1 MLLLMTG
8 FVVVLLVSFGL
19 VLYVTMPTKDD
30 QRIEQRV
37 ASLQASGSSGGAIS
51 LAASEFMKTGPAPE
65 SPWAELI
72 ARRSNL
78 ARKLRLLI
86 EQSDVRTSLTKVIL
100 TSAALALAAAVVA
113 YVSMPMLIVDGVIAL
128 VFGSLPILYLMRKK
142 SSRLKAFDA
151 ELSNCIDMM
160 SNALRAGHSVV
171 GAIGILA
178 EQAVEPAGTE
188 FREVFAQQNFGIPL
202 REALLELLERVPSAD
217 LRVVVTGI
225 LVQRD
230 TGGNLGEILD
240 RTVFVIRERVRIQ
253 GEIRVQTAQGR
264 ITGYVL
270 TCLPIFMLLAINIVN
285 PGYSAVLL
293 KDPFG
298 QKLIYIGIV
307 LLAVGAF
314 SIRRIMSKIEV

>member
-1 MLLLMTG
+1 MLLLIIG
-8 FVVVLLVSFGL
+8 FVVVMALIFGL
-19 VLYVTMPTKDD
+19 VLFVTMPTKEDQLLD
-30 QRIEQRV
+30 QRLS
-37 ASLQASGSSGGAIS
+37 SLQASGTPGAATS
-51 LAASEFMKTGPAPE
+51 LAASEFLKAGPAPE

-78 ARKLRLLI
+78 ARKLHLLI
-86 EQSDVRTSLTKVIL
+86 EQADVHTTLTSVLL
-100 TSAALALAAAVVA
+100 TSAGLAAAGYFVAFFFIPMFVVNLALAAVCGCL
-113 YVSMPMLIVDGVIAL
+113 P
-128 VFGSLPILYLMRKK
+128 VFYLMQKK
-142 SSRLKAFDA
+142 SRRLKAFDA
-151 ELSNCIDMM
+151 ELSNSIDMM

-178 EQAVEPAGTE
+178 EQGVEPVGTE

-202 REALLELLERVPSAD
+202 REALMELLERVPSPD
-217 LRVVVTGI
+217 LRVVVTAI

-270 TCLPIFMLLAINIVN
+270 TLLPVFMLLAINVVN

-298 QKLIYIGIV
+298 RKLIYAGIG

-314 SIRRIMSKIEV
+314 SIRHIINKIEV